1 MSGHKEGINATQQL
15 IEARSRRI
23 EEINRNWAD
32 YANQTTFATNESEEG
47 LIDAYFAKKKVEEV
61 SVSSGNSSYPI
72 RNPINLVDENGI
84 MDEGEIDPNLR
95 TKSIDT
101 VAEEILYVIE
111 RDSLLAEGYHTNVE
125 AIRTNLEYRIYREP
139 NNVVE
144 FEIFKKEERVSYE
157 KKDNGILG
165 EDSYILVKGFALKD
179 KEAIVEI
186 FERSPFLLMEDEI
199 PLTVI
204 QYDTIEAEE
213 PNENTNKTELKATFN
228 DQGEAVVKIK
238 FRPKV
243 DDPDTVFEEWKEK
256 FKPKEPINLPPP
268 SVEEMQQITPSVP
281 LTFGSDVPQIG
292 SEVSTNPE
300 DYPLPTNQKPEL
312 PPIIDFLWLKVKV
325 SGDKQDY
332 EDEFL
337 KMRDEYFQLKNNCC
351 SQEMT
356 KEQIMSI
363 AIHATERNVET
374 HLSGINQAFIDNDIN
389 TCLRR
394 IHFLAQVIKES
405 GSFYYTR
412 ETGVSNSAYGGFPG
426 RGLIQLTF
434 RSNYEAYGNFIG
446 EDFTSSQQNK
456 EKLERNPHASKS
468 AGWFW
473 AQSAEL
479 NDDADEN
486 DFIFITYSVNGGF
499 NGYNERL
506 QSVEKGFEILYESCN
521 NSNSES
527 TEYIFSESKVYNR
540 QKGSFGWGVWHDP
553 ATSKKG
559 CTKNRQKAI
568 EGYERFIA
576 LNDAAGKPIPPRN
589 WYGYDKYEI
598 RSFVEERLRV
608 LKN

>member
-1 MSGHKEGINATQQL
+1 MSGHKEGINAAQQL
-15 IEARSRRI
+15 IEARSKRI

-47 LIDAYFAKKKVEEV
+47 LIDAYFAKNNVEEV

-101 VAEEILYVIE
+101 VAQEILSVIE

-125 AIRTNLEYRIYREP
+125 AIRTNLEYRIYKEP

-157 KKDNGILG
+157 KKDKGILG

-179 KEAIVEI
+179 KEATVEI

-213 PNENTNKTELKATFN
+213 PNIEVNKTELKAIFN

-256 FKPKEPINLPPP
+256 FKPKEPISLPPP
-268 SVEEMQQITPSVP
+268 SVKEMQQIAPSVP
-281 LTFGSDVPQIG
+281 LTFGSDVSQIG

-325 SGDKQDY
+325 SGGKQDY
-332 EDEFL
+332 EEEFL
-337 KMRDEYFQLKNNCC
+337 KSTNEFFHLKNDCC
-351 SQEMT
+351 SQDLNT
-356 KEQIMSI
+356 EQIKNI
-363 AIHATERNVET
+363 AIHASDTNIEK
-374 HLSGINQAFIDNDIN
+374 HLEGLNQAFKDNEIN
-389 TCLRR
+389 TCLRKL
-394 IHFLAQVIKES
+394 HFLAQVIHES
-405 GSFYYTR
+405 GSFRYTR
-412 ETGVSNSAYGGFPG
+412 EIGVPNSAYRGFPG
-426 RGLIQLTF
+426 RGLIQLTL
-434 RSNYEAYGNFIG
+434 RDNYEAYGNFVG
-446 EDFTSSQQNK
+446 EDFLSSQTNK
-456 EKLERNPHASKS
+456 EKLERNPHAARS

-473 AQSAEL
+473 GQNAQL

-486 DFIFITYSVNGGF
+486 DFIFITFVINGGF
-499 NGYNERL
+499 NGYNDRL
-506 QSVEKGFEILYESCN
+506 DYVNRGIEELLNSCG
-521 NSNSES
+521 NSSSIS
-527 TEYIFSESKVYNR
+527 TNYDFDKSKTYNY

-553 ATSKKG
+553 ETRVTG

-568 EGYERFIA
+568 EGYERFIS
-576 LNDAAGKPIPPRN
+576 LNNAAGRPTPSRN
-589 WYGYDKYEI
+589 WYGYNKNTI
-598 RSFVEERLRV
+598 RSFVENRLNV

>member
-1 MSGHKEGINATQQL
+1 MSGHKEGINAAQQL
-15 IEARSRRI
+15 IEARSKRI

-47 LIDAYFAKKKVEEV
+47 LIDAYFAKNNVEEV

-101 VAEEILYVIE
+101 VAQEILSVIE

-179 KEAIVEI
+179 KEATVEI

-204 QYDTIEAEE
+204 QYDTIGAEE
-213 PNENTNKTELKATFN
+213 PNENTNKTELKAIFN

-256 FKPKEPINLPPP
+256 FKPKEPISLPPP

-281 LTFGSDVPQIG
+281 LTFGSDVSQIG

-332 EDEFL
+332 EEEFL
-337 KMRDEYFQLKNNCC
+337 NESERSYF
-351 SQEMT
+351 
-356 KEQIMSI
+356 
-363 AIHATERNVET
+363 R
-374 HLSGINQAFIDNDIN
+374 
-389 TCLRR
+389 
-394 IHFLAQVIKES
+394 
-405 GSFYYTR
+405 
-412 ETGVSNSAYGGFPG
+412 
-426 RGLIQLTF
+426 
-434 RSNYEAYGNFIG
+434 
-446 EDFTSSQQNK
+446 
-456 EKLERNPHASKS
+456 LERNQS
-468 AGWFW
+468 W
-473 AQSAEL
+473 AHSQFGNLIARFESRDDYNLCNRTFPPPLREVRDVNVVGTPISEIQRRQSRAVRTL
-479 NDDADEN
+479 FAVGRYQV
-486 DFIFITYSVNGGF
+486 IPKTM
-499 NGYNERL
+499 NEA
-506 QSVEKGFEILYESCN
+506 V
-521 NSNSES
+521 
-527 TEYIFSESKVYNR
+527 
-540 QKGSFGWGVWHDP
+540 
-553 ATSKKG
+553 A
-559 CTKNRQKAI
+559 
-568 EGYERFIA
+568 A
-576 LNDAAGKPIPPRN
+576 LNLDVSKNFDEETQDRVFNEFLIDIKRPPIIAYLEGDGDLGEAMYSAAKEWASIGVEIGRRISNDRFGNRRVSQNGESYYAGDGLNRAHITPE
-589 WYGYDKYEI
+589 EI
-598 RSFVEERLRV
+598 REALINS
-608 LKN
+608 KNGL